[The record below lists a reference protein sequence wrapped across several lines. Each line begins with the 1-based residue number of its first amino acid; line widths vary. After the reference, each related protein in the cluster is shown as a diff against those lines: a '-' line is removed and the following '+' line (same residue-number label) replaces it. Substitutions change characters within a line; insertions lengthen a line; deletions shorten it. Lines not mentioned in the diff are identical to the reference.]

1 MPHQN
6 CFANP
11 PLRRRRNDH
20 WTRVRPTGFTLVEL
34 LVVIAI
40 IGILVGLLLP
50 AVQAAREAARRMQ
63 CTNNLKQLGLAV
75 HNYADT
81 FKVIPPLEV
90 WKNGRTTNW
99 GANVLLMPFIEQSAL
114 HEALNPQGDAIP
126 NVSVQPLLATRID
139 GFICP
144 SDPGPD
150 LNFAFNDYGKANY
163 LPSQGV
169 FWVPYNDSGY
179 TQACRLANI
188 TDGLSNTLLYG
199 ERFLGE
205 TPFRSVGGIWA
216 GRSRTG
222 GNVQAHGRAAW
233 PPNTP
238 YAGDLDDISGTS
250 DPLNT
255 RTAYTS
261 LHPGGV
267 NITRCDGSVSFVSEN
282 VDSLT
287 SYPSSSSTNFFRLA
301 AQAVSQ
307 PSDANRVWQNLFIP
321 NDGNPVGDY

>member
-1 MPHQN
+1 MPHQECVPN
-6 CFANP
+6 QR
-11 PLRRRRNDH
+11 LQRRGRDDLKRGRR
-20 WTRVRPTGFTLVEL
+20 TGFTLVEL

-40 IGILVGLLLP
+40 IGVLVGLLLP
-50 AVQAAREAARRMQ
+50 AVQSAREAARRMQ
-63 CTNNLKQLGLAV
+63 CTNNLKQLALAV

-81 FKVIPPLEV
+81 FKVIPPLEI
-90 WKNGRTTNW
+90 WKSGRSTNW
-99 GANVLLMPFIEQSAL
+99 GSSVLLLPFIEQTAL
-114 HEALNPQGDAIP
+114 RDGLNPQGDAIP
-126 NVSVQPLLATRID
+126 NVGDQPLLATRID

-150 LNFAFNDYGKANY
+150 VNFAFNDLGKANY

-169 FWVPYNDSGY
+169 FWALYNDSGY
-179 TQACRLANI
+179 TQPCRLAQI
-188 TDGLSNTLLYG
+188 TDGLSHTLMYS

-205 TPFRSVGGIWA
+205 TPFRSVGGVWA
-216 GRSRTG
+216 GRSKTG

-238 YAGDLDDISGTS
+238 YAGDLADISGAS

-255 RTAYTS
+255 RSAYSS

-267 NITRCDGSVSFVSEN
+267 NIARCDGSVRFVSEN
-282 VDSLT
+282 VDSIT

-301 AQAVSQ
+301 DQAVSQ
-307 PSDANRVWQNLFIP
+307 PAQANRVWQNLFIP